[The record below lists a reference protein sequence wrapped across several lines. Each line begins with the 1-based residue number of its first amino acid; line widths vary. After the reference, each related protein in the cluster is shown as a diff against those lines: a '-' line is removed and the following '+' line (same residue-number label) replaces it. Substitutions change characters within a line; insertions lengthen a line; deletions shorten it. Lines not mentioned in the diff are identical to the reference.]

1 MVSYPAGA
9 MPVLLMSGAIL
20 PMIREMIF
28 PVVIYPCL
36 QLLINSVGTGTGTGT
51 ATGVIY
57 NQGTLLNLNA
67 VVTIAFVFSASVVVM
82 AGI

>member
-28 PVVIYPCL
+28 PVVIYPSL
-36 QLLINSVGTGTGTGT
+36 QLLINSAGTGT

-67 VVTIAFVFSASVVVM
+67 VVTIAFIFSSSVVVM

>member
-1 MVSYPAGA
+1 MVSYPVGA

-28 PVVIYPCL
+28 PVTIYPSL
-36 QLLINSVGTGTGTGT
+36 QLLINSTGTGTG
-51 ATGVIY
+51 TGVIY

-67 VVTIAFVFSASVVVM
+67 VVTIAFIFSSSVVVM